1 LKSMDF
7 KKIGTVAAGAAMI
20 GASLVTPVLAGMD
33 STGIDTSFFYDSSY
47 MPKVQIVVG
56 EKANAGGP
64 DDFVTAGNI
73 AATVGNLAYMEEAAT
88 AGGGAAGATGKVL
101 IETAALGAIGEYI
114 QDTDVEISADFYDQ
128 DDAFPQY
135 QFSDSSKTYEPGDFT
150 QYAISCDTEELSEAT
165 VLQTMSSN
173 NIHCLFCHT
182 LCLEALENPSH
193 TMKEKLYIDPSSM
206 WYYENGIG
214 KDDPEYLEMA
224 LEEQSIKYI
233 LKAGWIPMQKMI
245 SASGTGSDAWV
256 DFEYRGKMLFFG
268 KEYYVKEID
277 GEDKIILADG
287 ARLDDI
293 TSEGYTSEYKGYKFK
308 IDHLIYSGEYVVAG
322 ILLTVQKPDGTEVQR
337 QISKMGNAVV
347 DQLEISGVYAESSG
361 GVETA
366 SIIVYDIENQLVLED
381 DEFLTIGDET
391 WTGWKVGVD
400 AVPCNGS
407 NDCETD
413 ITQYKGLG
421 ANNNLVLDQVT
432 VTLTEDVDEGQ
443 DDELWHAL
451 RIGDDFDIP
460 GDFKLTFK
468 GYMSSA
474 FREAVC
480 SGDGEGNIVVAPG
493 EEPYQVVVGLTDE
506 KNNRYDLRL
515 DNGPFEESGDEDA
528 FLINGKMYQ
537 FIDVSLDDE
546 DDDNLDTY
554 EVDLKPV
561 GSGSKQEITLYH
573 MCDTETDNE
582 SANAYACNVGLTNGQ
597 PDAGTDP
604 GEYDA
609 ANQPCSCEEIDEVVF
624 RTVALSDAFNDDDC
638 SLNKAGDEEVEK
650 DASDLFW
657 ANVTVNDVEMVLIYD
672 AGDDDIIMSLKNP
685 WGTSAY
691 NHTKPLLLVDPDLA
705 TPIKDGVV
713 STFDDF
719 ENSGSELDLW
729 VERELDLDIYNITA
743 CGDSE
748 GVDIN
753 DDEDL
758 DDLLIYAENEDGERV
773 VIDMSERS
781 QGDFGDDDYSHSVG
795 VYTTECLVNG
805 SNGGSANEC
814 VFADP
819 ATNKTYNCTN
829 VSFSDC
835 VLQDDIYSNV
845 ITTKVIDDDQDS
857 ILYVPEGGDTYT
869 IDWGTDNEITSVEIC
884 HPQSAVD
891 STFFIGT
898 QEEETVVYDEITEAD
913 VGNTISAGCCEFTVS
928 NFTME
933 ASGGDGTES
942 YTKVT
947 VNDVGNLVVSEIGAD
962 TTKNLVIVG
971 GPVVNGMSTVTPEE
985 LEASPDKYI
994 VSKDGNKIMVAG
1006 YLASDTREAGD
1017 QLIQWLKENAH

>member
-1 LKSMDF
+1 MDF

-64 DDFVTAGNI
+64 YDFVTAGNI

-88 AGGGAAGATGKVL
+88 AGGAAAGATGKVL

-114 QDTDVEISADFYDQ
+114 QDTGAVIDEDFYSQ
-128 DDAFPQY
+128 ADAKGGSGDVDY
-135 QFSDSSKTYEPGDFT
+135 TFSDSNKTYEPGDFT

-193 TMKEKLYIDPSSM
+193 TMKEKLYVDPSSM

-224 LEEQSIKYI
+224 LEEESIKYI
-233 LKAGWIPMQKMI
+233 LSAGWIPMQKMI
-245 SASGTGSDAWV
+245 SAGGTTSDAWV

-277 GEDKIILADG
+277 GEDKLILADG

-293 TSEGYTSEYKGYKFK
+293 TSEGYTSEYNGYKFK

-391 WTGWKVGVD
+391 WEGWEVGVH
-400 AVPCNGS
+400 AVECNDT
-407 NDCETD
+407 DCETD
-413 ITQYKGLG
+413 ITQYKGLD
-421 ANNNLVLDQVT
+421 ANNNLVLDKVT
-432 VTLTEDVDEGQ
+432 VTLKEDVDEGQ

-493 EEPYQVVVGLTDE
+493 EEPYQVVVSLTDE

-528 FLINGKMYQ
+528 FLVNGKMYQ
-537 FIDVSLDDE
+537 FIDASFSDE
-546 DDDNLDTY
+546 GNDNVDEW
-554 EVDLKPV
+554 EVDLKAV
-561 GSGSKQEITLYH
+561 GSGSKQEITLYR
-573 MCDTETDNE
+573 MCDNINKTKSDAIDQCDPSMT
-582 SANAYACNVGLTNGQ
+582 NAS
-597 PDAGTDP
+597 
-604 GEYDA
+604 
-609 ANQPCSCEEIDEVVF
+609 NQNCSCDAIDEVVF
-624 RTVALSDAFNDDDC
+624 RTVALSDAFDDDDC
-638 SLNKAGDEEVEK
+638 TEFSNDEEVKRSAE
-650 DASDLFW
+650 DLFW
-657 ANVTVNDVEMVLIYD
+657 TEATLNGVDMVLIYD
-672 AGDDDIIMSLKNP
+672 EGDEDVIMSLKNP
-685 WGTSAY
+685 WGTSPAH
-691 NHTKPLLLVDPDLA
+691 NHTQPLLLVDPDLA
-705 TPIKDGVV
+705 TPTVGGVV

-719 ENSGSELDLW
+719 ENSGSEMDLW
-729 VERELDLDIYNITA
+729 VARELDLNQYDLDA
-743 CGDSE
+743 CAAGTSNGTD
-748 GVDIN
+748 VN
-753 DDEDL
+753 DDDNS
-758 DDLLIYAENEDGERV
+758 DDLLIYVENEDGERV
-773 VIDMSERS
+773 VIDMSERGQTES
-781 QGDFGDDDYSHSVG
+781 GGGDDYAHSVG
-795 VYTTECLVNG
+795 VYTSHCQPNG
-805 SNGGSANEC
+805 SVCNCSDLGDYTYEC
-814 VFADP
+814 
-819 ATNKTYNCTN
+819 NCSPNNLTFDECELASGLGQRN
-829 VSFSDC
+829 VTTED
-835 VLQDDIYSNV
+835 V
-845 ITTKVIDDDQDS
+845 IKIDDDKDS

-898 QEEETVVYDEITEAD
+898 QEEETVVYDEITDAD
-913 VGNTISAGCCEFTVS
+913 VGSTISAGCCEFTVS

-933 ASGGDGTES
+933 ASGEGGSVS
-942 YTKVT
+942 YTEVT

-971 GPVVNGMSTVTPEE
+971 GPVVNGMSTITPEE

>member
-1 LKSMDF
+1 MKSMDF

-20 GASLVTPVLAGMD
+20 GASLATPVLAGMD

-73 AATVGNLAYMEEAAT
+73 AATVGNLAYMEETAT

-101 IETAALGAIGEYI
+101 IETAALGATGEYI
-114 QDTDVEISADFYDQ
+114 QDTDVTINKDFYDQ
-128 DDAFPQY
+128 TDAFPQY
-135 QFSDSSKTYEPGDFT
+135 QFSDSNKTYEPGDFT
-150 QYAISCDTEELSEAT
+150 QYSISCDTEELSEAT

-193 TMKEKLYIDPSSM
+193 SMKEKLYVDPSNM
-206 WYYENGIG
+206 WYYETGIG

-224 LEEQSIKYI
+224 INDGSIQYI

-245 SASGTGSDAWV
+245 TEDGTDSDAWV

-268 KEYYVKEID
+268 KEYYVKEIEGD
-277 GEDKIILADG
+277 DKIILADG

-347 DQLEISGVYAESSG
+347 DDLEISGVYAESSG

-366 SIIVYDIENQLVLED
+366 SIIVYDIANQVVLED
-381 DEFLTIGDET
+381 GEDLTIGDET
-391 WTGWKVGVD
+391 WTGWEVGVN
-400 AVPCNGS
+400 AVHCNDS
-407 NDCETD
+407 NDCEDD
-413 ITQYKGLG
+413 ITQYKGLDS
-421 ANNNLVLDQVT
+421 AHDLVLDTVT
-432 VTLTEDVDEGQ
+432 VTLTEDVDESQ

-451 RIGDDFDIP
+451 RIGDDLNIP

-474 FREAVC
+474 FRDVVC

-493 EEPYQVVVGLTDE
+493 EEPYQVVVGLTDD

-528 FLINGKMYQ
+528 FLVGGKMYQ
-537 FIDVSLDDE
+537 FIDASFSDE
-546 DDDNLDTY
+546 DNENLDEW

-561 GSGSKQEITLYH
+561 GSGSKQSIKLYH
-573 MCDTETDNE
+573 MCDVENDTKSNATNQCDPSKTDASSQN
-582 SANAYACNVGLTNGQ
+582 
-597 PDAGTDP
+597 
-604 GEYDA
+604 
-609 ANQPCSCEEIDEVVF
+609 CSCDAIDEVVF
-624 RTVALSDAFNDDDC
+624 RTVALSDAFDDDDC
-638 SLNKAGDEEVEK
+638 SLNNDEEVKKKAE
-650 DASDLFW
+650 DLFW
-657 ANVTVNDVEMVLIYD
+657 ADTTVNGVDMVLIYD
-672 AGDDDIIMSLKNP
+672 EGDKDIILSLKNP
-685 WGTSAY
+685 WGTSTY
-691 NHTKPLLLVDPDLA
+691 SHTQPLLLVDPELA
-705 TPIKDGVV
+705 TPTVDGVV
-713 STFDDF
+713 SAFDDF
-719 ENSGSELDLW
+719 ENSGSELYLW
-729 VERELDLDIYNITA
+729 VERELDLDAYDLDPCSGATTNGI
-743 CGDSE
+743 
-748 GVDIN
+748 DIN
-753 DDEDL
+753 DDDDT

-773 VIDMSERS
+773 VIDMSERGQS
-781 QGDFGDDDYSHSVG
+781 ETGGSDDYAHSVG
-795 VYTTECLVNG
+795 VYTTECVVNG
-805 SNGGSANEC
+805 TNGSSANEC
-814 VFADP
+814 IYADP
-819 ATNKTYNCTN
+819 ATNTTYNCTN
-829 VSFSDC
+829 VSFSGC

-845 ITTKVIDDDQDS
+845 IKTKVIDDDQDS
-857 ILYVPEGGDTYT
+857 VLYVPEGGDTYT

-913 VGNTISAGCCEFTVS
+913 VGNTITAGCCEFTVS

-933 ASGGDGTES
+933 ASGGDGSVS

-971 GPVVNGMSTVTPEE
+971 GPVVNGMSTVTAEE
-985 LEASPDKYI
+985 LEAAPDKYI
-994 VSKDGNKIMVAG
+994 VRKDGSKIMVAG

-1017 QLIQWLKENAH
+1017 QLIQWLKENVH

>member
-1 LKSMDF
+1 MDF

-56 EKANAGGP
+56 DKANAGGP

-73 AATVGNLAYMEEAAT
+73 AATVGNLAYMEETVT

-114 QDTDVEISADFYDQ
+114 QDTGAVIHEDFYSQ
-128 DDAFPQY
+128 NDAY
-135 QFSDSSKTYEPGDFT
+135 DGKEIDYTFSDSDKTYEPGDFT

-193 TMKEKLYIDPSSM
+193 TMKEKLYVDPSSM
-206 WYYENGIG
+206 WYYETGIG

-224 LEEQSIKYI
+224 IEEQSIKYI

-245 SASGTGSDAWV
+245 GSSGTGSDAWV

-293 TSEGYTSEYKGYKFK
+293 TSEGYTSEYNGYKFK

-366 SIIVYDIENQLVLED
+366 SILVYDIENQLVLED

-400 AVPCNGS
+400 AVECNGS

-413 ITQYKGLG
+413 ITQYKGL
-421 ANNNLVLDQVT
+421 AASNNLVLDQVT
-432 VTLTEDVDEGQ
+432 VTLEEDVDEGQ

-474 FREAVC
+474 FREVVC

-493 EEPYQVVVGLTDE
+493 EEPYQVVVSLTDE

-528 FLINGKMYQ
+528 FLVGGKMYQ
-537 FIDVSLDDE
+537 FVDASFSDE
-546 DDDNLDTY
+546 GNDNVD
-554 EVDLKPV
+554 EWEIDLKAV
-561 GSGSKQEITLYH
+561 GSGSKDEITLYR
-573 MCDTETDNE
+573 MCDNIIDNK
-582 SANAYACNVGLTNGQ
+582 SDAINQCDPSKTNASKQN
-597 PDAGTDP
+597 
-604 GEYDA
+604 
-609 ANQPCSCEEIDEVVF
+609 CSCDAIDEVVF
-624 RTVALSDAFNDDDC
+624 RTVALSDAFDDDDC
-638 SLNKAGDEEVEK
+638 GELSNDEEVERK
-650 DASDLFW
+650 AEDLFW
-657 ANVTVNDVEMVLIYD
+657 AEATVNGVDMVLIYD
-672 AGDDDIIMSLKNP
+672 EGDEDVIMSLKNP
-685 WGTSAY
+685 WGTSPLF
-691 NHTKPLLLVDPDLA
+691 NHTQPLLLVDPDLA
-705 TPIKDGVV
+705 TPTVGGFV

-729 VERELDLDIYNITA
+729 VERELDLYLYDLDA
-743 CGDSE
+743 CAAATSNGT
-748 GVDIN
+748 DIN
-753 DDEDL
+753 ADNNP

-773 VIDMSERS
+773 VIDMSERGQTES
-781 QGDFGDDDYSHSVG
+781 GGGDDYAHSVG
-795 VYTTECLVNG
+795 VYTTECIVNG
-805 SNGGSANEC
+805 SNGAAAQEC
-814 VFADP
+814 IFADP
-819 ATNKTYNCTN
+819 ATNATYNCTN
-829 VSFSDC
+829 VSFSEC

-845 ITTKVIDDDQDS
+845 VTTKVIDDDQDS

-898 QEEETVVYDEITEAD
+898 QEEETVVYDEITDAD
-913 VGNTISAGCCEFTVS
+913 VGSTISAGCCEFTVS

-933 ASGGDGTES
+933 SSGDGGAVS
-942 YTKVT
+942 YNEVT